1 MRRSTV
7 LSWELIQRIEANP
20 RPPYD
25 ELAVRR
31 ERRALERMEAA
42 RRAWL
47 SGHPSAGSLLTAVD
61 VAALVEDR

>member
-1 MRRSTV
+1 MLLASD
-7 LSWELIQRIEANP
+7 SLIRIGTDE
-20 RPPYD
+20 RPVYD

-42 RRAWL
+42 RKAWL

-61 VAALVEDR
+61 VAALVEGDS